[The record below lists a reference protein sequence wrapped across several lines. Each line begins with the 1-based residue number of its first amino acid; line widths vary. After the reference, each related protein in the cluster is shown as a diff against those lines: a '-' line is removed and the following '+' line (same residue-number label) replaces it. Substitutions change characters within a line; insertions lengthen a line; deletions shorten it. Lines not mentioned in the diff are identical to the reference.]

1 MGSINFNPNM
11 SGILVDARIFG
22 NSTSHSQSHNSV
34 DYRDVRLVLDTG
46 ASKTL
51 IIPNAIL
58 GLGYDLSNPKYI
70 ELVTT
75 ASGII
80 DCPILTVSNLSCIG
94 ELVSNLDIII
104 QDLPDELTKYNIQGL
119 LGLDFLRQFD
129 ISISFSAGLIIINR
143 FNKIKI

>member
-1 MGSINFNPNM
+1 MP
-11 SGILVDARIFG
+11 DIFG

-70 ELVTT
+70 ELIFIRMV
-75 ASGII
+75 
-80 DCPILTVSNLSCIG
+80 LNLI
-94 ELVSNLDIII
+94 V
-104 QDLPDELTKYNIQGL
+104 
-119 LGLDFLRQFD
+119 
-129 ISISFSAGLIIINR
+129 INR
-143 FNKIKI
+143 NKVYRHENAFLLCRFCLTFIA

>member
-1 MGSINFNPNM
+1 MP
-11 SGILVDARIFG
+11 DIFG

-70 ELVTT
+70 APITT

-80 DCPILTVSNLSCIG
+80 DCPILTVSHLSCIG
-94 ELVSNLDIII
+94 ELVSNLDITI